1 MIIPP
6 YYHRCSRKRTT
17 FLLLAKALLA
27 FSVEHFFQIPRR
39 GTPRPP
45 RIIKIVSEKSARV
58 VRLVAHPRL
67 PLWCCLVLIL
77 GGRGV
82 GAARKTCGRAE
93 IRCVSMKKG
102 WCVCVSTRGGL
113 SRGSRAGARAA
124 LPKPG
129 RKSPRSHANMV
140 LWDAKSMS
148 LFCSPW
154 WQLRGRQGAPKRRNK
169 LMITI
174 VLSRRGVGAL
184 RGSRAAGVAHKIR
197 KAGPISWGQLL
208 EQFSEIGLGLGPTI
222 WGHFFAYFRNSGPRR
237 AARARAANSGR
248 RKYYRDH

>member
-1 MIIPP
+1 MAKTAH
-6 YYHRCSRKRTT
+6 HRCSRKRTT

-102 WCVCVSTRGGL
+102 WCVCVSTRG
-113 SRGSRAGARAA
+113 SY
-124 LPKPG
+124 
-129 RKSPRSHANMV
+129 V
-140 LWDAKSMS
+140 L
-148 LFCSPW
+148 
-154 WQLRGRQGAPKRRNK
+154 
-169 LMITI
+169 
-174 VLSRRGVGAL
+174 
-184 RGSRAAGVAHKIR
+184 
-197 KAGPISWGQLL
+197 
-208 EQFSEIGLGLGPTI
+208 E
-222 WGHFFAYFRNSGPRR
+222 
-237 AARARAANSGR
+237 SGR
-248 RKYYRDH
+248 RSPLSPVVSIGANRPRIRRELTSYGHERDDPLGVTKLIESSVGHSTR

>member
-1 MIIPP
+1 MG
-6 YYHRCSRKRTT
+6 
-17 FLLLAKALLA
+17 AAA
-27 FSVEHFFQIPRR
+27 
-39 GTPRPP
+39 
-45 RIIKIVSEKSARV
+45 
-58 VRLVAHPRL
+58 
-67 PLWCCLVLIL
+67 WD
-77 GGRGV
+77 RGV
-82 GAARKTCGRAE
+82 PSPFLSKNGKNRP
-93 IRCVSMKKG
+93 
-102 WCVCVSTRGGL
+102 GGL

-248 RKYYRDH
+248 RKYYFLAAA